1 MWEEPVGKLADLR
14 QVCMPDAPDDV
25 QGANPALRKRRLSPP
40 LDAGSTEELQQVALA
55 VVDLVNERV
64 V

>member
-25 QGANPALRKRRLSPP
+25 QGANPALLP
-40 LDAGSTEELQQVALA
+40 QQVHQAHEA
-55 VVDLVNERV
+55 RV
-64 V
+64 QMSHSDAPSRQFS

>member
-25 QGANPALRKRRLSPP
+25 QGANPALLPQQAHQAHEARVQMSHA
-40 LDAGSTEELQQVALA
+40 DAPSRQFS
-55 VVDLVNERV
+55 
-64 V
+64 